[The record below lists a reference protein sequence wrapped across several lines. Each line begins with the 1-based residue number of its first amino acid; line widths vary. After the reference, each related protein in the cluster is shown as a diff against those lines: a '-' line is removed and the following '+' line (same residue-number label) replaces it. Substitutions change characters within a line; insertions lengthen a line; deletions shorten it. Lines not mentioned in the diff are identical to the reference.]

1 MLDTYT
7 QELNWLFDAK
17 KIIVCPVELR
27 GKERMASPLNQT
39 LPVLCL
45 NWLEWNSHFSQD

>member
-17 KIIVCPVELR
+17 KIFVRPVELR
-27 GKERMASPLNQT
+27 GEERMSPPLNLT

-45 NWLEWNSHFSQD
+45 NWLEWNFHFGQD